1 MLHFRRQRFTLI
13 ELLIVIAIIAI
24 LAAMLLPALNKARE
38 TAKSAKCVNNLKQIG
53 TAYAVYTANYNDFMI
68 PMFGAPDYKLYW
80 HHQLL
85 NYNDSTYKYESGGV
99 PRSVFDCPAMPVHD
113 DENNAILIDY
123 GLNPFIIRTSWNG
136 GDNNYGTRKISS
148 DKAPSKRFLI
158 MDCYQ
163 NTPERNK
170 GFWRIACNTSDLSN
184 SNWGQP
190 AARHGGKLNML
201 YLDFH
206 VGPVRLLD
214 QNNPFTYAPFLYSGG
229 AIAKSEWEHFLGFPY
244 PW

>member
-1 MLHFRRQRFTLI
+1 MSHFRKSLFTLI
-13 ELLIVIAIIAI
+13 ELLVVIAIIAI
-24 LAAMLLPALNKARE
+24 LAAMLLPALHKARE

-53 TAYAVYTANYNDFMI
+53 TAYAVYTANYDDFMP
-68 PMFGAPDYKLYW
+68 PMFGAPNNKLYW
-80 HHQLL
+80 QYHLL
-85 NYNDSTYKYESGGV
+85 KFNDNTYKYESGGV
-99 PRSVFDCPAMPVHD
+99 PRTVFDCPSMPLHENKD
-113 DENNAILIDY
+113 DAIFIDY
-123 GLNPFIIRTSWNG
+123 GLNPFILRTSWNG
-136 GDNNYGTRKISS
+136 GDNVYGTRKISS

-163 NTPERNK
+163 NTTNNTK
-170 GFWRIACNTSDLSN
+170 GFWRIGCRLEDLSD

-190 AARHGGKLNML
+190 AGRHSGKLNML